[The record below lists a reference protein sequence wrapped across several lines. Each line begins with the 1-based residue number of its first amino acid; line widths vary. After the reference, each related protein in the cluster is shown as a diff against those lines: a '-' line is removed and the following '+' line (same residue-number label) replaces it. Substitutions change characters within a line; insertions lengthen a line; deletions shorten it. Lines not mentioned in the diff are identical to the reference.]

1 MLHRKT
7 TNKETT
13 VLPKKSFGDAVVLL
27 YRERRGTERMILEE
41 LWYGNINPLEDSTD
55 GKTEVKKLLNLVG
68 RNRDKL
74 CESMTE
80 QQKADL
86 AKYDDSA
93 NEMYGIIEQE
103 VFKYAFRLGARIMLE
118 TMTGK

>member
-1 MLHRKT
+1 
-7 TNKETT
+7 
-13 VLPKKSFGDAVVLL
+13 
-27 YRERRGTERMILEE
+27 MILEE

-55 GKTEVKKLLNLVG
+55 GNTEVKKLLSFVG

-74 CESMTE
+74 CETMTE

-86 AKYDDSA
+86 AKYDNCV

-103 VFKYAFRLGARIMLE
+103 VFKYGFSLGARIMIE
-118 TMTGK
+118 TLMEK

>member
-1 MLHRKT
+1 
-7 TNKETT
+7 
-13 VLPKKSFGDAVVLL
+13 
-27 YRERRGTERMILEE
+27 MILEE

-55 GKTEVKKLLNLVG
+55 GNTEVKKLLNLVV

-74 CESMTE
+74 CESLTE

-86 AKYDDSA
+86 AKYDDSV

-103 VFKYAFRLGARIMLE
+103 VFKYGFRLGGRIMLE
-118 TMTGK
+118 TLIDKNKQTG

>member
-1 MLHRKT
+1 
-7 TNKETT
+7 
-13 VLPKKSFGDAVVLL
+13 
-27 YRERRGTERMILEE
+27 MILEE

-55 GKTEVKKLLNLVG
+55 GNAEVKKLLSLVG

-74 CESMTE
+74 CETMTE

-86 AKYDDSA
+86 AKYDDSV

-103 VFKYAFRLGARIMLE
+103 VFKYGFRLGAKVILE
-118 TMTGK
+118 TLRDEE

>member
-1 MLHRKT
+1 
-7 TNKETT
+7 
-13 VLPKKSFGDAVVLL
+13 
-27 YRERRGTERMILEE
+27 MILEE

-55 GKTEVKKLLNLVG
+55 GNAEVKRRLSLVG

-74 CESMTE
+74 CEGMTE

-86 AKYDDSA
+86 AKYDDSV

-103 VFKYAFRLGARIMLE
+103 VFKYAFCLGVRIMLE
-118 TMTGK
+118 TLVDKKE

>member
-1 MLHRKT
+1 
-7 TNKETT
+7 
-13 VLPKKSFGDAVVLL
+13 
-27 YRERRGTERMILEE
+27 MILEE

-55 GKTEVKKLLNLVG
+55 GNTEVNKLLSLVG

-74 CESMTE
+74 CETMTE

-86 AKYDDSA
+86 AKYDDSV

-103 VFKYAFRLGARIMLE
+103 VFKYGFRLGANIMLE
-118 TMTGK
+118 ILVDKKE

>member
-1 MLHRKT
+1 
-7 TNKETT
+7 
-13 VLPKKSFGDAVVLL
+13 
-27 YRERRGTERMILEE
+27 MILEE

-55 GKTEVKKLLNLVG
+55 GNTEVKKLLNHVG

-74 CESMTE
+74 CEGLTE

-86 AKYDDSA
+86 AKYDDSV

-103 VFKYAFRLGARIMLE
+103 VFKYGFRLGGRIMME
-118 TMTGK
+118 ITKDEE

>member
-1 MLHRKT
+1 
-7 TNKETT
+7 
-13 VLPKKSFGDAVVLL
+13 
-27 YRERRGTERMILEE
+27 MILED

-55 GKTEVKKLLNLVG
+55 DNAEVKKLLNLVG

-86 AKYDDSA
+86 AKYDDSV

-103 VFKYAFRLGARIMLE
+103 VFKYGFRLGAKIMLE
-118 TMTGK
+118 MLINKRD

>member
-1 MLHRKT
+1 
-7 TNKETT
+7 
-13 VLPKKSFGDAVVLL
+13 
-27 YRERRGTERMILEE
+27 MILED

-55 GKTEVKKLLNLVG
+55 DNAEVKKLLNLVG

-86 AKYDDSA
+86 AKYDDSV

-103 VFKYAFRLGARIMLE
+103 VFKYGFRLGGKFMLE
-118 TMTGK
+118 MLKNKE

>member
-1 MLHRKT
+1 
-7 TNKETT
+7 
-13 VLPKKSFGDAVVLL
+13 
-27 YRERRGTERMILEE
+27 MILEE

-55 GKTEVKKLLNLVG
+55 GNAEVKKLLSLVG

-86 AKYDDSA
+86 AKYDDSV

-103 VFKYAFRLGARIMLE
+103 VFVHGFRLGARIMLE
-118 TMTGK
+118 TLMEK